1 MKADELSTNYKER
14 RMKQILPYKK
24 PEGRQ
29 KRTPDPLSPV
39 SSCHHPNL
47 LQDNILLYLLNN
59 PFLFEIL
66 NLFSDL
72 V

>member
-1 MKADELSTNYKER
+1 MEAGTSL
-14 RMKQILPYKK
+14 QK

-29 KRTPDPLSPV
+29 KGTPDPLSPV
-39 SSCHHPNL
+39 SSCHHPKFV
-47 LQDNILLYLLNN
+47 QDNILLYLLNN